1 MAVKGGSSARL
12 VIKADHSVRN
22 QLLAGTSALLLIL
35 LIAAVFWLGHKTSD
49 EAGFEKDIER
59 AALQMRVEDA
69 EKKYTDLNNKVL
81 IYEQDSIVNRQANE
95 LVRIENK
102 KLREK
107 ITELEEAVAFY
118 RGVMS
123 PSKNVRG
130 LRIAR
135 LDLNGTKDDR
145 RYHYK
150 FILTQVAENS
160 RYVEGKVTFNVI
172 GIQDGKVTSL
182 SHRQLISDKENK
194 NIKFRFRYFQD
205 IKGEIN
211 LPDKFIPERVE
222 VIAESKG
229 KGAVRLEE
237 SFNWLIEEV

>member
-1 MAVKGGSSARL
+1 MAVKGSSNARL
-12 VIKADHSVRN
+12 VIQAEHSVRN
-22 QLLAGTSALLLIL
+22 QVLIGVAVFLLIL
-35 LIAAVFWLGHKTSD
+35 ATAGAYWIGLKRSD
-49 EAGFEKDIER
+49 GVSLEKNREW
-59 AALQMRVEDA
+59 AALNIRAEDA
-69 EKKYTDLNNKVL
+69 EEKYIQLNSKVS

-95 LVRIENK
+95 LVRKENK
-102 KLREK
+102 RLREK

-135 LDLNGTKDDR
+135 LNLNATKDDR
-145 RYHYK
+145 RFRYK

-160 RYVEGKVTFNVI
+160 RYVEGKVVFNVI
-172 GIQDGKVTSL
+172 GIKDGKVESL
-182 SHRQLISDKENK
+182 SYKQLISSKDNK

-205 IKGEIN
+205 IKGELR
-211 LPDKFIPERVE
+211 LPDKFIPERVV

>member
-1 MAVKGGSSARL
+1 MAVKGSSNTPL

-22 QLLAGTSALLLIL
+22 QVLMGITVVLVISLLV
-35 LIAAVFWLGHKTSD
+35 AVFWLGHETTDKASY
-49 EAGFEKDIER
+49 EKDLEQ
-59 AALQMRVEDA
+59 AALQMRAEDA
-69 EKKYTDLNNKVL
+69 EKKYIDLNNKVS

-102 KLREK
+102 RLREK

-135 LDLNGTKDDR
+135 LNLNGTKDGR
-145 RYHYK
+145 RFHYK

-160 RYVEGKVTFNVI
+160 RYVEGKVKFKVI
-172 GIQDGKVTSL
+172 GMQDGKVKSL
-182 SHRQLISDKENK
+182 SHQELISNQENK

-205 IKGEIN
+205 IKGEIS
-211 LPDKFIPERVE
+211 LPDKFIPERVV

>member
-1 MAVKGGSSARL
+1 MTVKGSSNAPL
-12 VIKADHSVRN
+12 IIKADHSVRN
-22 QLLAGTSALLLIL
+22 QVLMGTTLIL
-35 LIAAVFWLGHKTSD
+35 VMLLVVAVFWFAYKTSD
-49 EAGFEKDIER
+49 GAGFEKDLEQ

-69 EKKYTDLNNKVL
+69 EKKYIDLNNKVS
-81 IYEQDSIVNRQANE
+81 IYEQDSLVNRQANE

-102 KLREK
+102 RLREK

-135 LDLNGTKDDR
+135 LNLNATKDDR
-145 RYHYK
+145 RFRYK

-160 RYVEGKVTFNVI
+160 RYIEGKVVFNVI
-172 GIQDGKVTSL
+172 GIKDGKVESL
-182 SHRQLISDKENK
+182 SYKQLISSKDNK

-205 IKGEIN
+205 IKGELR
-211 LPDKFIPERVE
+211 LPDKFIPERVV

>member
-1 MAVKGGSSARL
+1 MAVKGSSKAQL
-12 VIKADHSVRN
+12 VIKADHSVRSKV
-22 QLLAGTSALLLIL
+22 LAGVTAFLVIL
-35 LIAAVFWLGHKTSD
+35 LVVGAFYLGLIKSD
-49 EAGFEKDIER
+49 EAGSEKDFEW
-59 AALQMRVEDA
+59 ASLLMRVEDA
-69 EKKYTDLNNKVL
+69 EKKYNDLNNKVL

-102 KLREK
+102 RLREK

-118 RGVMS
+118 RSVMS

-135 LDLNGTKDDR
+135 LDLNRTKDDR
-145 RYHYK
+145 RFSYK

-160 RYVEGKVTFNVI
+160 RYVEGKVTFKVI
-172 GIQDGKVTSL
+172 GIQDGKVKSI
-182 SHRQLISDKENK
+182 SHQQLISDQEN
-194 NIKFRFRYFQD
+194 NSIKFRFRYFQD
-205 IKGEIN
+205 IKGEIS